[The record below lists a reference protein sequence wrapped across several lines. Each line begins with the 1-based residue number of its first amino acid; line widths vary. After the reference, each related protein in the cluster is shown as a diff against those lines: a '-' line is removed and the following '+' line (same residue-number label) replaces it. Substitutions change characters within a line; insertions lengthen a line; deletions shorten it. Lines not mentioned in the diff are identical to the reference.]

1 MFCCAGYEEGIESVD
16 SQDTS
21 ILLLDPECLDAQVFF
36 TLGLLRGPQVG
47 DFYISS
53 KSDLVAGKKEYLK

>member
-21 ILLLDPECLDAQVFF
+21 ILLLDPECLDAQVF

-53 KSDLVAGKKEYLK
+53 KTDLVGEKKEYLK